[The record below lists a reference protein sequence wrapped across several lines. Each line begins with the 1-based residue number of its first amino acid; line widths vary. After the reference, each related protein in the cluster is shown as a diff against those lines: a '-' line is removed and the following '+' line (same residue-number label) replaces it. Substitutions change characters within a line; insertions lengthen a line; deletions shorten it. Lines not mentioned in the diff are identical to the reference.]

1 MDKRIE
7 ELYQQY
13 LSGQLSQE
21 DFEELQHKVTRAT
34 DEELW
39 NLMCEDFSLSSE
51 LAEMSE
57 ESQQRIWQRIHDEI
71 QKGRRRKLV
80 HIINDGDVL
89 RQRPAAVFQK
99 RHLPHRIQL
108 EISRFFDAGFGFRL
122 HVVRQAGP
130 FQRDVRHEGATAG
143 EIMQGKHEGL
153 L

>member
-1 MDKRIE
+1 MRRFVI
-7 ELYQQY
+7 
-13 LSGQLSQE
+13 
-21 DFEELQHKVTRAT
+21 HKTRRAENQT
-34 DEELW
+34 
-39 NLMCEDFSLSSE
+39 E
-51 LAEMSE
+51 LAV
-57 ESQQRIWQRIHDEI
+57 QVGVGKYQPLPRFRPLFGVAVGKDA
-71 QKGRRRKLV
+71 RLRRKLV